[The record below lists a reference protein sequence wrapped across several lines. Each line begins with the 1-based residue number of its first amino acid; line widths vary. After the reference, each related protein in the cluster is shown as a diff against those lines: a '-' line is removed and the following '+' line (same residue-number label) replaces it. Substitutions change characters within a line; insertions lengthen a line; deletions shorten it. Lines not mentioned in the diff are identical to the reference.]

1 MTFDIM
7 KTSMTIKLTLLLGVI
22 FLMGCELEE
31 DKDQPDPTYDVPVIT
46 ALNNTSLDG
55 STLELFVGQSI
66 IYSNI
71 SITGSVGITSF
82 RVLIDGEEVQSQ
94 EYDGTSGQ
102 VESSFEFQV
111 PGEWIDTTR
120 QLTFVAED
128 LLGQVTEA
136 NINVTVGTV
145 TPQYNI
151 ENIELNGQEFRRI
164 TGTININETLDN
176 SALWIIKDSVQVAQ
190 QIKLTITE
198 GTQIFAET
206 PTTIL
211 FVNQLGE
218 VDWQGTATNPIVFN
232 SLANAPGQGP
242 GDDSPGQWEGIRIN
256 GDGTG
261 SNSGIIRYVRQMYAG
276 FGSDGENAFRLD
288 DVGSGTTIEY
298 VQVYKNDQRAF
309 RLNGG
314 DVGLKYVI
322 STNGAGTGFRMD
334 DDWNGTGQFWVV
346 NKDIE
351 AGNAI
356 EGREGNPVL
365 SNITITGQG
374 FNGDGLM
381 PDGGGFRIRN
391 GGNARIYNAVVT
403 GVETSLRYS
412 GGSEQGVANGI
423 SFFRDSASFG
433 NLDDDGTG
441 FDPSAAFFNPT
452 SPDYESVFNNSVEPF
467 TITDSYIGISTLNS
481 TSAGTLGSFFTDV
494 NYIGAVEPGNDWTVG
509 WCLNLDGTLRQ

>member
-1 MTFDIM
+1 MTFNIM
-7 KTSMTIKLTLLLGVI
+7 KTTIIKIKLMLLLGVI
-22 FLMGCELEE
+22 TLMSCELEE
-31 DKDQPDPTYDVPVIT
+31 DKAQPDPTYDVPVIT
-46 ALNNTSLDG
+46 ALNSTSLDG

-71 SITGSVGITSF
+71 SITGSVGITNF
-82 RVLIDGEEVQSQ
+82 KVLIDGEEVQSQ

-102 VESSFEFQV
+102 VESSFELQV
-111 PGEWIDTTR
+111 PGDWIDTSR

-136 NINVTVGTV
+136 NITVIVGTV

-164 TGTININETLDN
+164 TGTININETLDD

-198 GTQIFAET
+198 GAQIFAET

-211 FVNQLGE
+211 LVNQLGE
-218 VDWQGTATNPIVFN
+218 VDWQGTASNPIVFN
-232 SLANAPGQGP
+232 SLANAPGQP
-242 GDDSPGQWEGIRIN
+242 GDDTPGQWEGIRIN

-276 FGSDGENAFRLD
+276 FGSDGENALRLD
-288 DVGSGTTIEY
+288 DVGSSTTIEF
-298 VQVYKNDQRAF
+298 VQIYKNDQRAI

-314 DVGLKYVI
+314 DVGLKYII

-334 DDWNGTGQFWVV
+334 DDWNGTGQFWIV

-365 SNITITGQG
+365 SNITITGVG
-374 FNGDGLM
+374 FNSPGEV
-381 PDGGGFRIRN
+381 PDGGGFRIRD

-403 GVETSLRYS
+403 GVDRSLRYS

-423 SFFRDSASFG
+423 SFFRDSASF
-433 NLDDDGTG
+433 NNDEDGGSG
-441 FDPSAAFFNPT
+441 FHSSAAFFNPT
-452 SPDYESVFNNSVEPF
+452 SPDYEPVFNNSVEPF
-467 TITDSYIGISTLNS
+467 TITDSYIGISTVNS

-494 NYIGAVEPGNDWTVG
+494 NYIGAVEPGNDWTLG